1 MPNSFLFF
9 RVSCPIS
16 LVLAAGLSACGEQP
30 EPAQNRAA
38 KPPAELPAIPR
49 PQPPIGRS
57 ALLAA
62 VAEAASATAAGLP
75 MPKRI
80 ASLDG
85 KQFEFRI
92 RFGCR
97 GPSKDLQKAWL
108 GWSFDPEERVLRVR
122 AKPTISEQD
131 PLIAEMAADQHEAV
145 EGFWIPRPWLLQPV
159 CPAMAAVNRT
169 DPGEE
174 DYTVGPAEGEESVQ
188 TDVDPVPAAPRI
200 GIAQFYTAQDAR
212 THRRNSRPYSAV
224 KTIPEGTPLSSQ
236 GFDLVLSGRLRAL
249 GESRVIQCVSKSAE
263 VPPECVISAEFLRV
277 RIERPDSGE
286 MVAEWGGV

>member
-16 LVLAAGLSACGEQP
+16 LFLAAGLSACGEQP

-131 PLIAEMAADQHEAV
+131 PLIAEMAADQQEAV

-159 CPAMAAVNRT
+159 CPAMA
-169 DPGEE
+169 G
-174 DYTVGPAEGEESVQ
+174 G
-188 TDVDPVPAAPRI
+188 
-200 GIAQFYTAQDAR
+200 
-212 THRRNSRPYSAV
+212 
-224 KTIPEGTPLSSQ
+224 LSS
-236 GFDLVLSGRLRAL
+236 SMA
-249 GESRVIQCVSKSAE
+249 ST
-263 VPPECVISAEFLRV
+263 
-277 RIERPDSGE
+277 
-286 MVAEWGGV
+286 